1 VGNKREIER
10 NQLRV
15 KVSIATVKW
24 LTSQA
29 CAFRGHHETAESKN
43 RGNFLELRKLLAD
56 FNPEI
61 AEVIRDAK
69 YNEQYIAPKIQLEI
83 LSIYAFK
90 IRKHIREEIG
100 HSKFSILVDETC
112 DVAKR

>member
-1 VGNKREIER
+1 VLACERERHIATGTCVATDIER
-10 NQLRV
+10 NQLKV

-29 CAFRGHHETAESKN
+29 CAFRGHDETPESKN

-69 YNEQYIAPKIQLEI
+69 YNEQYIAPN
-83 LSIYAFK
+83 
-90 IRKHIREEIG
+90 
-100 HSKFSILVDETC
+100 
-112 DVAKR
+112 